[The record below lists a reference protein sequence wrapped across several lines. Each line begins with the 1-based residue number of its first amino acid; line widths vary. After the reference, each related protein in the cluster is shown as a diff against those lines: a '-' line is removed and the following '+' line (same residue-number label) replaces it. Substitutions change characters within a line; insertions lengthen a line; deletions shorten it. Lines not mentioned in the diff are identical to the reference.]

1 MVADS
6 TVRFASVGVPA
17 REASELRDA
26 RAHGSRRPIRPDAP
40 VLLVGR
46 ASWWEE
52 TGLDDALRVADW
64 SFITADDVPRA
75 RWLASI
81 RRVSLVVVGG
91 DHEFRWRAVDA
102 IRDLTDVPLA
112 VLADDADE
120 VVTLVKAGVDA
131 VCPVTEPSRTTL
143 ARLAAVFRRAD
154 RRRGPGIR
162 YLRALDLQVDLW
174 TRSCSIGGEVLALS
188 PTEYDLL
195 TFLMSRPSV
204 TLPTSTIVR
213 RVWDPAPA
221 DGRNAL
227 RIIVNRVRRKL
238 DDSASDPRYISSV
251 RGSGYRFV
259 ANVTE
264 EADALTDHALHVDI
278 TPLLNSFGELADR
291 LGASTDDRTAA
302 AHLVALLDGA
312 GVADGVAVF
321 RTDHL
326 RMRLLAAAR
335 MPDGWLDR
343 VADGVPLDP
352 SFASAQSVLSGE
364 VVQFADVRSV
374 KAKFRSTADSIA
386 ADGFRACH
394 FVPIEVDGVVW
405 GHLGLVRRTE
415 SPLDAVTM
423 TYLRSLCAVFA
434 LHLLGRA

>member
-1 MVADS
+1 MS
-6 TVRFASVGVPA
+6 VPA
-17 REASELRDA
+17 SDPVAPRDLLA
-26 RAHGSRRPIRPDAP
+26 EGRRRPIRPDAP

-46 ASWWEE
+46 TAWWEDN
-52 TGLDDALRVADW
+52 GLDGAMRTADW
-64 SFITADDVPRA
+64 SFITAEDVPRA

-91 DHEFRWRAVDA
+91 DHEFRWRAVDE
-102 IRDLTDVPLA
+102 IRDLTDVPMA
-112 VLADDADE
+112 VLADDVDE

-131 VCPVTEPSRTTL
+131 VCPASEPSRTML

-154 RRRGPGIR
+154 RRRGPGVR

-174 TRSCSIGGEVLALS
+174 TRSCSVSGEPLALS

-204 TLPTSTIVR
+204 TLPTATIVR
-213 RVWDPAPA
+213 RVWDPTPA

-227 RIIVNRVRRKL
+227 RIIVNRVRGKL
-238 DDSASDPRYISSV
+238 GDSATSPRYISSI
-251 RGSGYRFV
+251 RGSGYRFI

-264 EADALTDHALHVDI
+264 EADALTDHALHADV
-278 TPLLNSFGELADR
+278 TPLLNSIVELAEVVVDC
-291 LGASTDDRTAA
+291 ADECAA
-302 AHLVALLDGA
+302 AEVLVGLLDAA
-312 GVADGVAVF
+312 GVADGLAVF
-321 RTDHL
+321 RNDRN

-335 MPDGWLDR
+335 MPDTWLDR
-343 VADGVPLDP
+343 VAEGIPLDP
-352 SFASAQSVLSGE
+352 SFASAQSVLTGE

-374 KAKFRSTADSIA
+374 KGQFRSTVDSIA
-386 ADGFRACH
+386 AEGFRACH
-394 FVPIEVDGVVW
+394 FVPIEVGGAAW

-423 TYLRSLCAVFA
+423 AYLRSLCATFA
-434 LHLLGRA
+434 LHLGGRS

>member
-1 MVADS
+1 VVVSAP
-6 TVRFASVGVPA
+6 ASDPA
-17 REASELRDA
+17 APRDLLA
-26 RAHGSRRPIRPDAP
+26 EGRRRPIRPDAP

-46 ASWWEE
+46 TTWWEE
-52 TGLDDALRVADW
+52 NGLDDAMRTADW

-91 DHEFRWRAVDA
+91 DHEFRWRAVDD
-102 IRDLTDVPLA
+102 IRDLTDVPMV
-112 VLADDADE
+112 VLADDVDE

-131 VCPVTEPSRTTL
+131 VCPTSEPSRTML

-154 RRRGPGIR
+154 RRRGPGVR
-162 YLRALDLQVDLW
+162 YLRALELQVDLW
-174 TRSCSIGGEVLALS
+174 TRSCSVGGAPLALS

-204 TLPTSTIVR
+204 TLPTTTILR

-227 RIIVNRVRRKL
+227 RITVNRVRRKL
-238 DDSASDPRYISSV
+238 GDSARSPRYISSI
-251 RGSGYRFV
+251 RGNGYRFI

-264 EADALTDHALHVDI
+264 EADALTDHALHADV
-278 TPLLNSFGELADR
+278 TPLVSSIAEVAEALVSCADD
-291 LGASTDDRTAA
+291 GAA
-302 AHLVALLDGA
+302 AEVLVGLLDAA
-312 GVADGVAVF
+312 GVADGLAVF
-321 RTDHL
+321 RSGRT
-326 RMRLLAAAR
+326 RMHLLAAAR
-335 MPDGWLDR
+335 MPDAWLER
-343 VADGVPLDP
+343 VADGIPLDP

-364 VVQFADVRSV
+364 VVQFADVRAV
-374 KAKFRSTADSIA
+374 RGQFRSTADSILA
-386 ADGFRACH
+386 EGFRACH
-394 FVPIEVDGVVW
+394 FVPIDVDGRVW

-423 TYLRSLCAVFA
+423 AYLRSLCAVFA
-434 LHLLGRA
+434 LHLTGRP